1 MVKQRCKNNQGF
13 SLVESVAVLLI
24 VSIIVIILSR
34 ISINSYYKYQ
44 ERLAINEL
52 ISDIYTVQ
60 TKSLNETRDYIFFFE
75 NDGEYLAYYDGQQ
88 HWKKLKNNGKA
99 KIGALSIKFEYRKG
113 NLVSKAYTMDFKFD
127 NSSYR
132 IIIHLDTGYITLNEI

>member
-1 MVKQRCKNNQGF
+1 M
-13 SLVESVAVLLI
+13 
-24 VSIIVIILSR
+24 
-34 ISINSYYKYQ
+34 
-44 ERLAINEL
+44 
-52 ISDIYTVQ
+52 
-60 TKSLNETRDYIFFFE
+60 NETRDYIYFFE